1 MWWYLE
7 SDFSEEAALHNPFGS
22 GQPGEGTA
30 GLSSKVPPFEHLTEE
45 QANAEN
51 LDTEAEIAYGEVK
64 RKERKREQSTAL
76 TCHT

>member
-64 RKERKREQSTAL
+64 KKERKREQSTAL